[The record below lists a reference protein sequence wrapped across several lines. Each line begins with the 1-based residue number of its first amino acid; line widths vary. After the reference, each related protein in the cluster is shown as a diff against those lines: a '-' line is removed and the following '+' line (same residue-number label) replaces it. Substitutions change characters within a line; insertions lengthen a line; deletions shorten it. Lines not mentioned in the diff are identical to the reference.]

1 MNKNEDI
8 EIWAGIVFQNFKN
21 NFPDYEDWEDEKR
34 AEIIIKMSEVLR
46 EKYTDKQFAHKWP
59 CFDME
64 AANEYLIKLVTE
76 GKKK

>member
-46 EKYTDKQFAHKWP
+46 EKYTDKKFAEKWP

-64 AANEYLIKLVTE
+64 AAHKHLINLVTE
-76 GKKK
+76 GRKK